1 MQLIKN
7 QQLVNDQWL
16 RLSDDDA
23 LVTGNI
29 IVSLNRW
36 QQDKSELVK
45 RDGAV
50 GVKLAPADDVA
61 SIANDLA
68 HWQLVELYFPD
79 FADGRLFS
87 TAWLLRERYGFKG
100 EIRATGQFMPDQAF
114 YLARVGVDAF
124 QPANSAV
131 LSGTLACLADFS
143 VNYQVSVN

>member
-7 QQLVNDQWL
+7 QQLVDDQWL
-16 RLSDDDA
+16 RLGDDDA
-23 LVTGNI
+23 LATGDI
-29 IVSLNRW
+29 IISLQRW
-36 QQDKSELVK
+36 QQDKSELVNYA
-45 RDGAV
+45 GAV
-50 GVKLAPADDVA
+50 GVKLTPADDVTT
-61 SIANDLA
+61 IANDLA

-87 TAWLLRERYGFKG
+87 TAWLLRERYGFTG

-124 QPANSAV
+124 QPGNNAV
-131 LSGTLACLADFS
+131 LNDTLACLADFS

>member
-7 QQLVNDQWL
+7 QQLVDDQWL
-16 RLSDDDA
+16 RVSDDDA
-23 LVTGNI
+23 LATGNI
-29 IVSLNRW
+29 IISLQRW

-45 RDGAV
+45 RDGAI
-50 GVKLAPADDVA
+50 GVTLGPADEVA
-61 SIANDLA
+61 SIADDLT
-68 HWQLVELYFPD
+68 HWQLIELHFPE

-87 TAWLLRERYGFKG
+87 TAWLLRERYGFSG
-100 EIRATGQFMPDQAF
+100 ELRATGQFIPDQAF

-131 LSGTLACLADFS
+131 LNDTLACLADFS